1 MGPRGRGLTL
11 VLAGPARPA
20 GVACFPSSAALGV
33 GLGRWC
39 WPRLGTQDPLSGP
52 GPGVRAQDPLSGL
65 VSGPTGQCLRFG
77 LLLRPPRGAAGQ
89 CPGTADIKMDAMLE
103 TPELPA
109 VFDGVKLAAVAAA
122 LYVIV
127 RCLNLKSPTAPPD
140 LYFQDSGLS
149 RFLLKSCPLLT
160 KERRFALP
168 PVPPAAGHSRFTL
181 RKTALVTAASCDR
194 PEEVLRALWKG
205 PGETGS
211 PVLPP
216 RYIPPL
222 IWGKSGHIQTALYG
236 KMGRVRSPHPY
247 GHRKFITM
255 SDGATSTFDLFEP
268 LAEHCVGDDVTMV
281 ICPGIANHSEKQY
294 IRTFVDYAQKSGYR
308 CAVLNHLGA
317 LPNIELT
324 SPRMFTYGCTWEFGA
339 MVSYIKRTYP
349 LTQLAVVGFSLGG
362 NIVCKYLGETQAN
375 QEKVLCCV
383 SVCQGYSALRAQ
395 ETFMQ
400 WDQCRRFYNFLMADN
415 MKKIILSH
423 RCALP
428 PATAEPGPS
437 SGRSGRQRLTRP
449 HGALPSK
456 PQRRGHPAAPPQ
468 LRAPE
473 GSCHAWEWP
482 LGVLRAATTWAQGQP
497 QPQALFGD
505 HVKKPQSLEDT
516 DLSRLYT
523 ATSLMQID
531 DNVMRKFHG
540 YTSLK
545 EYYEEES
552 CMRYLHRIHVPLMLV
567 NAADDPLV
575 HESLLAIPKSLSAPA
590 DVLPLHPGAWPN
602 RVSRRLLQEA
612 LPRLSPRHPLP
623 RGPESAGQGAARSGQ
638 PPVSSCRLI
647 RCLAPAEKR
656 ENVMFVLPLHGGHL
670 GFFEGSVLFPEPL
683 TWMDKLVVEYANAI
697 CQWERNKWQCSDA
710 EPAEVDAD

>member
-1 MGPRGRGLTL
+1 MN
-11 VLAGPARPA
+11 
-20 GVACFPSSAALGV
+20 
-33 GLGRWC
+33 
-39 WPRLGTQDPLSGP
+39 
-52 GPGVRAQDPLSGL
+52 
-65 VSGPTGQCLRFG
+65 
-77 LLLRPPRGAAGQ
+77 
-89 CPGTADIKMDAMLE
+89 AMLE
-103 TPELPA
+103 TSELPA
-109 VFDGVKLAAVAAA
+109 VFDGVKLAAVAAV

-160 KERRFALP
+160 KE
-168 PVPPAAGHSRFTL
+168 
-181 RKTALVTAASCDR
+181 
-194 PEEVLRALWKG
+194 
-205 PGETGS
+205 
-211 PVLPP
+211 
-216 RYIPPL
+216 YIPPL

-268 LAEHCVGDDVTMV
+268 LAEHCIGDDVTMV

-294 IRTFVDYAQKSGYR
+294 IRTFVDYAQKNGYR

-339 MVSYIKRTYP
+339 MVSYIKKTYP
-349 LTQLAVVGFSLGG
+349 QTQLVVVGFSLGG

-375 QEKVLCCV
+375 QDRVLCCV

-423 RCALP
+423 R
-428 PATAEPGPS
+428 
-437 SGRSGRQRLTRP
+437 Q
-449 HGALPSK
+449 
-456 PQRRGHPAAPPQ
+456 
-468 LRAPE
+468 
-473 GSCHAWEWP
+473 
-482 LGVLRAATTWAQGQP
+482 V
-497 QPQALFGD
+497 LFGNNL
-505 HVKKPQSLEDT
+505 KKPQSLEDT

-540 YTSLK
+540 YNSLK

-552 CMRYLHRIHVPLMLV
+552 CMRYLHRIYVPLMLV

-575 HESLLAIPKSLSAPA
+575 HESLLTIPKSLS
-590 DVLPLHPGAWPN
+590 
-602 RVSRRLLQEA
+602 
-612 LPRLSPRHPLP
+612 
-623 RGPESAGQGAARSGQ
+623 
-638 PPVSSCRLI
+638 
-647 RCLAPAEKR
+647 EKR

-670 GFFEGSVLFPEPL
+670 GFFEGAVLFPEPL
-683 TWMDKLVVEYANAI
+683 TWMDKLVVQYANAI
-697 CQWERNKWQCSDA
+697 CQWEHNKSQCSDT
-710 EPAEVDAD
+710 EQMDADLE